1 MSDSDDLVGPV
12 LRVGELSEAV
22 AEAAEEDNPGK
33 KISLEEHTSYVR
45 IQAERECIIRRA
57 TIEKML
63 GRPFAMQEIELN
75 MPSFAGQIETT
86 TEYMRFY
93 LERP

>member
-1 MSDSDDLVGPV
+1 MSDSEDLVGPV
-12 LRVGELSEAV
+12 LRLGELSEAV

-33 KISLEEHTSYVR
+33 KITLDEHTSYVR

-63 GRPFAMQEIELN
+63 GRPFACRK
-75 MPSFAGQIETT
+75 SS
-86 TEYMRFY
+86 
-93 LERP
+93 

>member
-33 KISLEEHTSYVR
+33 KITLDEHTSYVR

-75 MPSFAGQIETT
+75 LPSFAGQIETT
-86 TEYMRFY
+86 TEYIRFY
-93 LERP
+93 LERT

>member
-1 MSDSDDLVGPV
+1 MYDAGIAFSYKA
-12 LRVGELSEAV
+12 EAEAV

-33 KISLEEHTSYVR
+33 KITLEEHTSYVR

-63 GRPFAMQEIELN
+63 GRPFAMQEIELH

>member
-1 MSDSDDLVGPV
+1 MHI
-12 LRVGELSEAV
+12 AV

-33 KISLEEHTSYVR
+33 RITLEEHTSYVR

-57 TIEKML
+57 TIERML
-63 GRPFAMQEIELN
+63 GRSFSMQELELD

-86 TEYMRFY
+86 TEYVRFY
-93 LERP
+93 LVRA

>member
-1 MSDSDDLVGPV
+1 MSDSEDLVGPV
-12 LRVGELSEAV
+12 LRLGELSEA
-22 AEAAEEDNPGK
+22 AEADNPGK
-33 KISLEEHTSYVR
+33 KITLDEHTPYVR

-63 GRPFAMQEIELN
+63 GRPFAMQEIELD

-86 TEYMRFY
+86 TEYIRFY
-93 LERP
+93 LERK